1 MAEVIPVAPDNDE
14 VADGGGAAFDED
26 ILAEIEQ
33 RLDSEDET
41 EAMPLTAG
49 EKVELDK
56 ADLPPEMDISPKKE
70 TEPGPGEPKVEVDL
84 AEEAEAWFSELQE
97 GQATGAEPGGKRR
110 LVILSL
116 VLAAVLL
123 VGGGAFGIYWYM
135 EKPEAKQEVVEN
147 VPYRVQ
153 GPVPDPALTLRL
165 DLKPFLVPLMK
176 SSQGRILKVGVTL
189 EVSDPQS
196 KVAIGQYTYLCRDVI
211 YRLLRDRP
219 AGEIKTARAKRLL
232 QAQIKTELNH
242 ALKET
247 MVQQVF
253 FTEFVITG

>member
-1 MAEVIPVAPDNDE
+1 MAEVIPVAPDTDDLAE
-14 VADGGGAAFDED
+14 GRGSAFDED
-26 ILAEIEQ
+26 VLAEIER

-41 EAMPLTAG
+41 DAMPLGAG
-49 EKVELDK
+49 EKVELDR
-56 ADLPPEMDISPKKE
+56 ADLPPDLDMPTQED
-70 TEPGPGEPKVEVDL
+70 TEPESSEPKIEVDL
-84 AEEAEAWFSELQE
+84 AEEAEAWFSEFQE
-97 GQATGAEPGGKRR
+97 GQSPAADPGARR
-110 LVILSL
+110 RMMIWSL
-116 VLAAVLL
+116 LGAAVLL
-123 VGGGAFGIYWYM
+123 AVGGAFGLWWYLK
-135 EKPEAKQEVVEN
+135 KPVDQKAAVET

-165 DLKPFLVPLMK
+165 DLEPFLVPLVK
-176 SSQGRILKVGVTL
+176 SSQGRILRVGVSL

-196 KVAIGQYTYLCRDVI
+196 KVTIGKYTYLCRDVI

-219 AGEIKTARAKRLL
+219 AGEIKTARAKQLL